1 VSNPPT
7 SPVLVTGASTGIG
20 RSVVERL
27 SASGH
32 PVVAGAR
39 KDSDLEALR
48 GLPNV
53 SPVRLDVTRSGDV
66 TRVAAQIRKSHQ
78 GLYGLVN
85 NAGNGVIGPLA
96 ESSVEDLHRALAV
109 NFDGMHRMVAG
120 MFPFLRESRG
130 RIVNISSI
138 NGFLTEPLF
147 GGYCI
152 SKFAVEAYTDTLRE
166 EVRPLGI
173 RVSSVEPGAFQSR
186 IYANGL
192 AAMGDQFRRA
202 WEKSDSVYRDQVLRA
217 LDELSDPVV
226 LNRTNLPKPTPVAE
240 AVDHALFAEDPK
252 PRYLV
257 GSKDETD
264 AVVSRVLTTLRQLN
278 EHHPHSL
285 SANELV
291 VRLQKTL
298 G

>member
-1 VSNPPT
+1 LSREPT

-20 RSVVERL
+20 RSVVEHL
-27 SASGH
+27 SAGGH
-32 PVVAGAR
+32 PVIAGAR
-39 KDSDLEALR
+39 KDSDLRALG

-53 SPVRLDVTRSGDV
+53 TPVRLDVTKSEDV
-66 TRVAAQIRKSHQ
+66 ARVAAEIRGSTQ

-96 ESSVEDLHRALAV
+96 DSSVEDLHRALAV
-109 NFDGMHRMVAG
+109 NFDGMHRMVIG
-120 MFPFLRESRG
+120 MFPFLRKSHG

-138 NGFLTEPLF
+138 NGFVTEPLF

-152 SKFAVEAYTDTLRE
+152 SKFAVEAYTDTLRA
-166 EVRPLGI
+166 EVLPLGI

-192 AAMGDQFRRA
+192 AAMGDRFRKV

-217 LDELSDPVV
+217 LDELSDPEV
-226 LNRTNLPKPTPVAE
+226 LNRTRWPKPTPVAE
-240 AVDHALFAEDPK
+240 AVAHALFAEDPK

-257 GSKDETD
+257 GSREEVNE
-264 AVVSRVLTTLRQLN
+264 VVDRVLTNLRQLN
-278 EHHPHSL
+278 EQHPHSL
-285 SANELV
+285 SASELV
-291 VRLQKTL
+291 ARLQKTL